1 MSRSKL
7 PSNWL
12 TISRPARR
20 FTMFIRTLRQYF
32 PLRRVFSP
40 LHYHPL
46 AECTSPCQ
54 VSLGLMVDKVSWG
67 GTQASHA
74 HSLPPFIAFPTPPAQ
89 TRKCIIKRS
98 RQSVNAK
105 AVQHLP
111 RPFVRQ
117 PVGEGADRSAAHMD
131 PTTEWVC
138 REVLGSNCMSGWRY
152 GRIRWDWKFVRQGEV
167 TGGFPEILHRSDRAI
182 WDPSCCRME
191 KKKYTLG

>member
-1 MSRSKL
+1 MTIAPKYPLKPTIPQRPSPRCLQTGQPYLALLEDSRYSSKH
-7 PSNWL
+7 SK
-12 TISRPARR
+12 
-20 FTMFIRTLRQYF
+20 QYF

-152 GRIRWDWKFVRQGEV
+152 GRIR
-167 TGGFPEILHRSDRAI
+167 
-182 WDPSCCRME
+182 
-191 KKKYTLG
+191 